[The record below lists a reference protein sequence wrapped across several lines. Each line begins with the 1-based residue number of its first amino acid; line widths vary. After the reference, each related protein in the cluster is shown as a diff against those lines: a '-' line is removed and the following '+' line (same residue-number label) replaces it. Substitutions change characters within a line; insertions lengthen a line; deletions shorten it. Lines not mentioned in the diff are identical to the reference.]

1 MSRNLPPYWQ
11 RWQRAYTRQ
20 LTRDGLPIEIAS
32 PFSKSIAFARAG
44 AARMYGRAAAEK
56 AELQLEFF
64 SDDTMRGLLVGSY
77 WTYGTEDS
85 VPWSAE
91 ALGRER

>member
-1 MSRNLPPYWQ
+1 
-11 RWQRAYTRQ
+11 
-20 LTRDGLPIEIAS
+20 
-32 PFSKSIAFARAG
+32 
-44 AARMYGRAAAEK
+44 MYGRAAAEK